1 MARRRVIYL
10 SIVLGFILIL
20 SVIPA
25 FADINDI
32 NETSSNPQTTD
43 STIGLLESEIT
54 LNMNFLT
61 SMLQMLDLNL
71 NLISKTLDDHIE
83 EYPFLAPTK
92 EGADE
97 GIKDVDSI
105 LAAFGVSPVS
115 LNDTNVTNV
124 TPHSLNI
131 TLSQID
137 ASLQSPDGMIEDANS
152 TMGESNLTTP
162 MIKNMFVSIKTMN
175 ELINQF

>member
-1 MARRRVIYL
+1 MARCKVIYL
-10 SIVLGFILIL
+10 SIVLGLILIL

-25 FADINDI
+25 FADLNDI

-43 STIGLLESEIT
+43 STIGLLKSEIT

-71 NLISKTLDDHIE
+71 NLISKTLDDHLE

-97 GIKDVDSI
+97 GVKDVDSI

-115 LNDTNVTNV
+115 LNDTNLRYTKFFEHNFVT
-124 TPHSLNI
+124 
-131 TLSQID
+131 D
-137 ASLQSPDGMIEDANS
+137 RCFSPKPGWNDRRCEFNHGRI
-152 TMGESNLTTP
+152 
-162 MIKNMFVSIKTMN
+162 
-175 ELINQF
+175 

>member
-1 MARRRVIYL
+1 MARCKAIYL
-10 SIVLGFILIL
+10 SIVSVLILIL

-25 FADINDI
+25 FADTNNV
-32 NETSSNPQTTD
+32 NETSSNSQTSDNTF
-43 STIGLLESEIT
+43 GLVESEIN

-71 NLISKTLDDHIE
+71 NLISKTLDDYIE

-97 GIKDVDSI
+97 GVKDVDAI
-105 LAAFGVSPVS
+105 LAAFGVTPVR
-115 LNDTNVTNV
+115 LNDTSVSNV
-124 TPHSLNI
+124 TPNSLNV

-137 ASLQSPDGMIEDANS
+137 ASLQSPDGMMRDANS

-175 ELINQF
+175 QIINQF